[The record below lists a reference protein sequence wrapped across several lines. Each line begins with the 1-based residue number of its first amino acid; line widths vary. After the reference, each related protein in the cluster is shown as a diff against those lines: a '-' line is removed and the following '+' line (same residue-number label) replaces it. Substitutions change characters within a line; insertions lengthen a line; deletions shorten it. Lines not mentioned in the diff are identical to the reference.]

1 MAKLKD
7 LATIIRSKNAGAFQ
21 LTLDII
27 FDDQE
32 TYQKVKNTGIINK
45 KLFSKLYQVP
55 ESEVE
60 FVEYDQAYAFKG
72 TIPRWHGSGDIGDS
86 DIYGAQQHAPLLD
99 VDISE
104 ESGQV

>member
-7 LATIIRSKNAGAFQ
+7 LAQIIRSKNAGAYQ

-27 FDDQE
+27 FEDHN
-32 TYQKVKNTGIINK
+32 TYERVKRTGIINR
-45 KLFSKLYQVP
+45 KLFAELYRVP
-55 ESEVE
+55 EDQVE
-60 FVEYDQAYAFKG
+60 FTEYDHSFAFKG

-99 VDISE
+99 VEIPE
-104 ESGQV
+104 T